1 MKKIIWI
8 LCLCS
13 FFIYG
18 CDNKTKI
25 SISTPEKDAEE
36 MVVYHKQFLKDE
48 ISAEEFE
55 YILNTKVNM
64 YIEQGRGRD
73 EAMRFMNLAKEAM
86 QNVELN

>member
-1 MKKIIWI
+1 
-8 LCLCS
+8 
-13 FFIYG
+13 
-18 CDNKTKI
+18 
-25 SISTPEKDAEE
+25 